1 MLNMISSNETAETA
15 AAIFAAAVKPRPRYG
30 LGASARIEV
39 TTPATARVAVATRP
53 CTDAAVPAA
62 HGSLAGFGLGVTQQL
77 IGEHSEFMTL
87 TRTSASGGGAV
98 GPHTA
103 REPV

>member
-1 MLNMISSNETAETA
+1 VLNMISSDETAETA
-15 AAIFAAAVKPRPRYG
+15 AAIFAAVKPRLRYG
-30 LGASARIEV
+30 LGASALIEV
-39 TTPATARVAVATRP
+39 TMPASARVAVATRP
-53 CTDAAVPAA
+53 CTDAAVSAA
-62 HGSLAGFGLGVTQQL
+62 HVVLAGFGLGVTQQF
-77 IGEHSEFMTL
+77 IGEQSEFM

>member
-1 MLNMISSNETAETA
+1 VPVVLNMISSYETAETA
-15 AAIFAAAVKPRPRYG
+15 AAIFAAVKPRLRYG

-53 CTDAAVPAA
+53 CTDAAVSAA
-62 HGSLAGFGLGVTQQL
+62 HVVLAGSGLGVTQL
-77 IGEHSEFMTL
+77 IGEQSEFM
-87 TRTSASGGGAV
+87 TRTSASGGGAE